1 MCTKRHSNC
10 AVIISKK
17 NKPKY
22 DQERHCISMSDVEM
36 VDIFS
41 VIAKKPEQSQFRPV
55 HFRLVL
61 GILAATCVL
70 LMHVMIDLQ
79 DILHA
84 RCISDAPV
92 SKQISISMLMS
103 RHRKYYHCVDVHDA
117 EIPLNARSTDP
128 LWLDIAMTPYMAKPE
143 EFVTVHEGSLEFEE
157 AANAMAEEDSV
168 KFELRIPGNRVAT
181 YFTVQ
186 SLVLGEQ
193 KHWLT
198 SQCQLQ
204 GIITVWTSSLVKNSF
219 RP

>member
-41 VIAKKPEQSQFRPV
+41 VIAKKPEQSQFRP
-55 HFRLVL
+55 
-61 GILAATCVL
+61 
-70 LMHVMIDLQ
+70 

-84 RCISDAPV
+84 
-92 SKQISISMLMS
+92 
-103 RHRKYYHCVDVHDA
+103 HRKYYHRVDVHDA

-204 GIITVWTSSLVKNSF
+204 GVIAVWTSSLVKNSF